1 MSDDFMPMNIEDD
14 NNPNEPYSDNHDDT
28 LSAIAEKATTSLAIT
43 GTSPAITGEP
53 NSPVTL
59 KDFNYSITLIDKKIN
74 ALYEMSRYIS
84 NQQKED
90 SKSLKKL
97 VALDEL
103 SEGFW
108 NVSI

>member
-1 MSDDFMPMNIEDD
+1 MNIEDD
-14 NNPNEPYSDNHDDT
+14 NNPNEPYSDDHDDT

-43 GTSPAITGEP
+43 GTSPAITGTSPAITGEL